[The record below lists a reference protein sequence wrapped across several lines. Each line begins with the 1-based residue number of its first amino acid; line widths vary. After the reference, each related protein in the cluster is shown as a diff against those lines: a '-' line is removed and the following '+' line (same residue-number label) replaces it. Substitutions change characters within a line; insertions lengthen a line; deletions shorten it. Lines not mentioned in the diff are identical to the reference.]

1 MLANPSYAGV
11 YVFGRHQSAKQVS
24 PSGEIVTRLR
34 PMPQDAWRVV
44 IQEHHEGYISWDQFV
59 ANRHRLATN
68 RTNTEGLPGPAREG
82 LCLLQGLLICGHC
95 GRRLTVRYTGNH
107 GIYPMYECGWRRRES
122 VGPQTC
128 MSVPAPPLDQ
138 AITDRVLTAIT
149 PVTIEL
155 ALATLTDLEHRD
167 HEIGAQWRMRI
178 ERARYEADLAE
189 RRYEA
194 VDPSNRLIA
203 SPLEQRWNDAMQ
215 RLHDLE
221 AELAN
226 FERQTMRSHNSRTEA
241 ADPSTSRELSPAM
254 GSIDHRSS

>member
-1 MLANPSYAGV
+1 LPVGFVYHDNKIVIDPDKEVQGAVRAVFELFSKEGTAYGAVRRFQEAGLRFPRRSYGGVWNGKLIWGRLTHSRVLGMLANPSYAGV
-11 YVFGRHQSAKQVS
+11 YVFGRYQSAKQVS

-138 AITDRVLTAIT
+138 AITDRVLTL
-149 PVTIEL
+149 L
-155 ALATLTDLEHRD
+155 AMMT
-167 HEIGAQWRMRI
+167 
-178 ERARYEADLAE
+178 
-189 RRYEA
+189 
-194 VDPSNRLIA
+194 
-203 SPLEQRWNDAMQ
+203 
-215 RLHDLE
+215 
-221 AELAN
+221 
-226 FERQTMRSHNSRTEA
+226 RSF
-241 ADPSTSRELSPAM
+241 
-254 GSIDHRSS
+254 SS